1 MSRSTIQ
8 PTSPGKRWRD
18 AEGEHIDVR
27 GLAPPQPLVAI
38 LQLVASVSDS
48 TPVVVHHD
56 RDPLLLY
63 GELAEIGWVAQRIAG
78 EPGEVRLRLVRVP

>member
-1 MSRSTIQ
+1 M
-8 PTSPGKRWRD
+8 SPGKRWRD

-38 LQLVASVSDS
+38 LQLVASI
-48 TPVVVHHD
+48 TAPTAVVVHHD

-63 GELAEIGWVAQRIAG
+63 GELAEVGWVAQRIAG
-78 EPGEVRLRLVRVP
+78 DPGEVRLRLVRVP